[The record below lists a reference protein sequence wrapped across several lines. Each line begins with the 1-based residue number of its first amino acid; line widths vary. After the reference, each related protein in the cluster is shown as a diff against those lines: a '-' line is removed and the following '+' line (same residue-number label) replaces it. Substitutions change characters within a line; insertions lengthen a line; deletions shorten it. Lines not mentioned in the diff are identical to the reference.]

1 MDIQPSSEEVRQ
13 SLERIAA
20 SPGFA
25 GAGRLAPFLRHVVE
39 TALRGETD
47 RLKESVLGVEAFGR
61 TTDFDPRT
69 DPVVRVE
76 ARRLRARLEE
86 YYAGPGADDSIRIDL
101 PKGGYVPM
109 FSRREAAS
117 RALSRRG
124 LLVVSGVAAA
134 AALSGAGAWW
144 LWTRRKPLAAPQIA
158 VLPFLNLSD
167 DKANEYLSDG
177 LTEELIDRL
186 AKAPGVKVASRGM
199 VFQFKGS
206 RTDIREIASRLGATA
221 VVEGSV
227 RKQDKRV
234 RISARLVDAQDGSPI
249 WSNTYEREM
258 EDLFALQDELAAAIA
273 GALRVE
279 LSRPPGDAVRPP
291 ISLEAYNL
299 HLQARYQM
307 NLYSEDG
314 FKRAIGYLE
323 DCLKLEPR
331 YAPAYADLSVIY
343 SFIGY
348 YGAMP
353 DDVCWPRASEYA
365 GRALAIDPRL
375 AEAWSAKGLE
385 AGFHRW
391 SWDEARLACEKAIEL
406 DPGSAFAHAQLGTS
420 YLLPK
425 GMASEAIAEFEK
437 AVSLSPLLSVAQYI
451 LGFAYLSAGRYED
464 AVRQYRKTIELGSI
478 NPDLFWDYGM
488 ALGFLG
494 RIEEARKA
502 FERKRLLLGQNPAQ
516 LSGLEA
522 WFAGDRE
529 KARRDAAAV
538 ERWAREGRDEMMDA
552 ARYFAM
558 TGEKEKALEWIEKAV
573 EKRERQAIWI
583 LADPRLE
590 SIRNEPRLRAAAR
603 RMGLIG

>member
-1 MDIQPSSEEVRQ
+1 MDIQPSPEEVRQ
-13 SLERIAA
+13 SLERIVA

-61 TTDFDPRT
+61 STGFDPRT

-86 YYAGPGADDSIRIDL
+86 YYAGPGAGDSIRIDL
-101 PKGGYVPM
+101 PKGGYVPV
-109 FSRREAAS
+109 FSRGEAAV
-117 RALSRRG
+117 ARRPVQRR
-124 LLVVSGVAAA
+124 LLVGSGIA
-134 AALSGAGAWW
+134 AALCASGGWW
-144 LWTRRKPLAAPQIA
+144 LWTRRKSPAAPQIA

-199 VFQFKGS
+199 VFQFKGA

-227 RKQDKRV
+227 RRQGRRL
-234 RISARLVDAQDGSPI
+234 RINARLVDAGDGNPI

-353 DDVCWPRASEYA
+353 DDVCWPRASDYA

-391 SWDEARLACEKAIEL
+391 SWDEARDACRKAIEL
-406 DPGSAFAHAQLGTS
+406 DPASAFAHAQLGTS

-425 GMASEAIAEFEK
+425 GMAREAIAEFER
-437 AVSLSPLLSVAQYI
+437 AVSLNPLLSLAQYI
-451 LGFAYLSAGRYED
+451 LGFAYLSVGKYED
-464 AVRQYRKTIELGSI
+464 AVRQYRKTIELGI
-478 NPDLFWDYGM
+478 IHPDLFWDYGM
-488 ALGFLG
+488 ALGYLG
-494 RIEEARKA
+494 RTEEARKA
-502 FERKRLLLGQNPAQ
+502 FERKRLLSGQNPAE
-516 LSGLEA
+516 LGGLEA

-529 KARRDAAAV
+529 KARRDSAAV
-538 ERWAREGRDEMMDA
+538 ERWAREGRDEMTDA

-558 TGEKEKALEWIEKAV
+558 IGEKEKALEWIERAF
-573 EKRERQAIWI
+573 ERRERQVIWI

-590 SIRNEPRLRAAAR
+590 SVRNEHRLRAVAR
-603 RMGLIG
+603 KMGLLE